1 MVGEQ
6 NRVRTI
12 QHVTLVG
19 SAVNLLLTAGK
30 IVAGVVGK
38 SSAMLADGVHSLSD
52 LITDIIVLVFVRIS
66 GKKRDK
72 NHRYGHGKYETFATM
87 LISFALLFVGIGILW
102 TGARKIVASF
112 HGVVIEQP
120 GYIALYAALI
130 SIVSK
135 EGLYWY
141 TKIIG
146 SRVNSRA
153 VVANAWHHRSDAFSS
168 VGTALGISG
177 AILLGEKW
185 RVLDPIAGVIVSFF
199 ILKVAWDIAHP
210 SIRELLE
217 EALPDETEEVIS
229 GIIRTTPGVKDFHQV
244 RTRKIGDI
252 IAIEAHVKVDKTLT
266 VVESHHIATAIE
278 KSIRA
283 KFGRQTH
290 IGIHIE
296 PYIERAPEYPNDT
309 GTLDIQ

>member
-1 MVGEQ
+1 LTGP
-6 NRVRTI
+6 
-12 QHVTLVG
+12 
-19 SAVNLLLTAGK
+19 SDTAGRQVVWTGIGVNILLIGIK
-30 IVAGVVGK
+30 FVAGIAGHSHALIADAIHSISDLFTDGLVLFGMRIGGKPPDDTHHFGHARIETLAASVVGMALMATAVFIGFE
-38 SSAMLADGVHSLSD
+38 SARNIYFHTEYHPNRLAL
-52 LITDIIVLVFVRIS
+52 
-66 GKKRDK
+66 
-72 NHRYGHGKYETFATM
+72 A
-87 LISFALLFVGIGILW
+87 
-102 TGARKIVASF
+102 GAAV
-112 HGVVIEQP
+112 
-120 GYIALYAALI
+120 
-130 SIVSK
+130 SIVFK
-135 EGLYWY
+135 ELLYHY
-141 TKIIG
+141 TIYVGRRI
-146 SRVNSRA
+146 NSRLII
-153 VVANAWHHRSDAFSS
+153 ANAWHHRSDAFSS

-185 RVLDPIAGVIVSFF
+185 RVLDPIAGIIVSFF

-296 PYIERAPEYPNDT
+296 PYNERAPEYPNDT